1 MIKTFLTIE
10 GRGLS
15 EQVFSN
21 APASP
26 HASEAGG
33 NDNLGDGALTSD
45 ANPTAKRGQT
55 DGMVGSAKEPA
66 MKQQK
71 IQEHGV
77 ESSGTIGVTEES
89 VLEFVASRDGVS
101 GHPIIPS
108 EARLETHVVHVVLC

>member
-55 DGMVGSAKEPA
+55 DGMVGCAKEPA
-66 MKQQK
+66 MK
-71 IQEHGV
+71 
-77 ESSGTIGVTEES
+77 
-89 VLEFVASRDGVS
+89 
-101 GHPIIPS
+101 
-108 EARLETHVVHVVLC
+108 